1 MKKIIVIFVML
12 LSGFTF
18 AQESSDD
25 NVFVY
30 DTDVN
35 AGATELEEEDVYPA
49 NPGLVPIDDYVPAL
63 FIIAVAFVVAYANKK
78 KNYINSISL

>member
-1 MKKIIVIFVML
+1 MKKIIIIFVML
-12 LSGFTF
+12 FSGFTF

-35 AGATELEEEDVYPA
+35 ADELEEEDVYPA
-49 NPGLVPIDDYVPAL
+49 NPGSVPIDDYIPAL
-63 FIIAVAFVVAYANKK
+63 LVVAGALVVAYANKRK
-78 KNYINSISL
+78 TI

>member
-18 AQESSDD
+18 AQESTDD

-30 DTDVN
+30 DTN
-35 AGATELEEEDVYPA
+35 ATELEEEDVYPA
-49 NPGLVPIDDYVPAL
+49 NPGDVPIDDYIPAL
-63 FIIAVAFVVAYANKK
+63 LVVAVAFVIAYANKK
-78 KNYINSISL
+78 KVA

>member
-18 AQESSDD
+18 AQESTDD

-30 DTDVN
+30 DTS
-35 AGATELEEEDVYPA
+35 ATELEEEDVYPA
-49 NPGLVPIDDYVPAL
+49 NPGDVPIDDYIPAL
-63 FIIAVAFVVAYANKK
+63 LVVAVAFVIAYANKK
-78 KNYINSISL
+78 KVA

>member
-30 DTDVN
+30 DTN
-35 AGATELEEEDVYPA
+35 ATELEEEDVYPA
-49 NPGLVPIDDYVPAL
+49 NPGDVLIDDYIPAL
-63 FIIAVAFVVAYANKK
+63 LVVAVAFVIAYANKK
-78 KNYINSISL
+78 KVA

>member
-1 MKKIIVIFVML
+1 MKKIIIIFVML
-12 LSGFTF
+12 FSGFAF

-35 AGATELEEEDVYPA
+35 ADEPEEEDVYPA
-49 NPGLVPIDDYVPAL
+49 NPGGAPIDDYIPGL
-63 FIIAVAFVVAYANKK
+63 FIVGVALAIAYANKK
-78 KNYINSISL
+78 KAI